1 MKKATLLLSMM
12 LFLSAAYAQTYT
24 DYLGAGHNEGIT
36 VLSSS
41 DFQLEDWNEAATGDK
56 TMNGD
61 GLDAETMIYSRF
73 LGQATLGANTEV
85 INHAKELGMEAWL
98 EEQFNIPASSTL
110 DYTWQIYDETYQ
122 LEVDNGVDSV
132 DLPVHPYDY
141 HFNGAWWTVN
151 MTNDD
156 LLRQRVALA
165 LSEIFVVSNNSDL
178 GFYGY
183 SCASFYD
190 MLAEHAFDTYEDI
203 LMAVTRHPAMGFY
216 LSSLNNP
223 RSFPEENQHPDE
235 NYAREVMQLFSIGL
249 FELNEDGTRKT
260 DDNGNFI
267 PTYDNNDIKEFAK
280 VFTGMGAGA
289 ILPNEWVDEPQFWL
303 WLDIIDTEVPMVMY
317 EDYHEPGEKH
327 LLNGYT
333 IPAGQSGM
341 EDIQDAIHHLATHP
355 NVGPF
360 IGRLLIQRL
369 VTSNPSPEYIARVSA
384 AFNDNGSG
392 VRGDMKAVVK
402 AILLDPEA
410 RSCDAMINPHHG
422 MLKEPIVR
430 YTQFFRAM
438 DNDSPLGRYWNP
450 GFGFAESTGQY
461 PMLSPSVFNFF
472 SPGFQPLGPITENDL
487 VAPEFQLHNT
497 RTAIGYINEVDLWAI
512 EKMPFY
518 SWEDGNPDITYE
530 TEQFQY
536 MVREPEVLL
545 NYLDKVYTHGQ
556 LTDDTRE
563 IIKTAVNSLDWPWD
577 REAELDFKARLA
589 LYLFFISPDYAIFK

>member
-518 SWEDGNPDITYE
+518 TWEDGNPDITYE